1 MSPTLLEGA
10 IALFLVWIAWR
21 IGVLLSPWVIRKFR
35 SNNPKSTDQKDPPSK
50 IIDV

>member
-10 IALFLVWIAWR
+10 IAIFLVWIAWK
-21 IGVLLSPWVIRKFR
+21 IGVLLSPWVIHKLRRKK
-35 SNNPKSTDQKDPPSK
+35 PDLTDQKTPSSK